1 MIEVCIVNAYPKNLN
16 FDSRAL
22 FIFFGWGG
30 EYFKYRTDQPKILN
44 SYKLFSF
51 FSFLG
56 CFFFFFHLFSKICIN
71 KWKPNFFSFSFI
83 IFNQSIDEREYLFN
97 IIWTKKDGYGKKNSI
112 IKQCL
117 SSLTS
122 NERISEY
129 RGIDNIIETR
139 KRIKNRRIELLNYL
153 LNHHR
158 RFQHPF
164 NILFMMNTTTPLLTD
179 IYIHIYIYMVRV
191 IQISINVYCNLG
203 FSIELL
209 VQDDNRK
216 TFSVF
221 FYSFLFSM
229 M

>member
-1 MIEVCIVNAYPKNLN
+1 MNEK
-16 FDSRAL
+16 
-22 FIFFGWGG
+22 GW
-30 EYFKYRTDQPKILN
+30 
-44 SYKLFSF
+44 
-51 FSFLG
+51 
-56 CFFFFFHLFSKICIN
+56 
-71 KWKPNFFSFSFI
+71 
-83 IFNQSIDEREYLFN
+83 
-97 IIWTKKDGYGKKNSI
+97 IWKKNSI

-117 SSLTS
+117 SSSTT

-139 KRIKNRRIELLNYL
+139 KGIKNRRIELLNYL
-153 LNHHR
+153 LNHHW

-164 NILFMMNTTTPLLTD
+164 IILFMMNTNTRLLTD
-179 IYIHIYIYMVRV
+179 IYIHIYMVRV
-191 IQISINVYCNLG
+191 IQISINVYCNLD

-229 M
+229 MQRNHNVYELWIKVIKF